1 MKISSSLRA
10 ILGLAILPLGSLAQT
25 VNIVLPP
32 VDGMIA
38 HNSIYV
44 AATASGPYE
53 IQSVQASL
61 EDRSVS
67 LVYGSGAYTN
77 CPLGMCVAMPGW
89 SNSISLAGL
98 TRGSKVLT
106 LTAIDVLGNSNS
118 AQRTIIYDLP
128 PDLIVNSPA
137 VGAVARPEVMIS
149 LAATDDDPAGT
160 RLDVF
165 RDGVGGI
172 LLASDTNT
180 LNTALNFSGADGA
193 TITLMFRAMD
203 SVGQTRQTYRTIH
216 VQSSSNLVEIAS
228 VSSGRITDV
237 LGDRVLF
244 ETFATDVVPPDYW
257 QRQKL
262 HLKTRSDGVESLLFS
277 KTNLHLLASAL
288 APAGAVLVASGSP
301 FGGYVTGYALYQIR
315 DGSEVLHNTHGLT
328 QITLKADGQ
337 YAAWGWG
344 HGLGFARTI
353 YRTDLQTTNT
363 VAVPGDLGSGALDYD
378 VADNGDIVFAQ
389 GNGYGSHNIYRYRNG
404 TNFLLATISDSHEQ
418 STNQLLAPRTDG
430 SNVFYLQITP
440 TNQMLKKLDAHGE
453 TTIATG
459 NTIAT
464 SYRMQNGWVA
474 YLRNATGTDQVWRYS
489 PNGVNTQLT
498 FFGSNSSLAG
508 LAPNGEVAFYNGTKL
523 YVSKGSW
530 PAIEIASANSGSG
543 LTVFSQDGRW
553 LATLG
558 RSLFQIYT
566 GTPQLVLPHVA
577 GGHFGL
583 GLVGA
588 KGQFLV
594 LETTTNLV
602 DWTAIATNHI
612 TDGASCQV
620 QDPVTPNVPGKM
632 YRLRLH

>member
-1 MKISSSLRA
+1 MKTSRLLLVALVLVSLPPGAR
-10 ILGLAILPLGSLAQT
+10 AQT
-25 VNIVLPP
+25 VTIVQPP
-32 VDGMIA
+32 ANGMIA
-38 HNSIYV
+38 HKSIYV
-44 AATASGPYE
+44 AVTASGPYE

-61 EDRSVS
+61 EDRTVP
-67 LVYGSGAYTN
+67 LVYSSAAYTN
-77 CPLGMCVAMPGW
+77 CPVGMCVEMPGW
-89 SNSISLAGL
+89 SNSISLVGL
-98 TRGSKVLT
+98 TRGNKVLT
-106 LTAIDVLGNSNS
+106 VTAIDVLGNSNS

-128 PDLIVNSPA
+128 PDLIVNAPA
-137 VGAVARPEVMIS
+137 IGTVARPEVAIS
-149 LAATDDDPAGT
+149 LAATDDDPTGT

-165 RDGVGGI
+165 RDGVGGV

-180 LNTALNFSGADGA
+180 LNTTLNFSGADGA

-203 SVGQTRQTYRTIH
+203 TAGQTRQAYRTIH
-216 VQSSSNLVEIAS
+216 VQSTSNLVEIAS
-228 VSSGRITDV
+228 VSSGRIADV
-237 LGDRVLF
+237 QGDRILF

-277 KTNLHLLASAL
+277 KTNLHLIASAL

-301 FGGYVTGYALYQIR
+301 FGGYVTGYALYQIQA
-315 DGSEVLHNTHGLT
+315 GSELLHNIHGLT
-328 QITLKADGQ
+328 QITLKTDGP

-344 HGLGFARTI
+344 QGLGFARTI

-363 VAVPGDLGSGALDYD
+363 ASVPGDLGSGALDYD
-378 VADNGDIVFAQ
+378 LADNGDIVFAQ

-404 TNFLLATISDSHEQ
+404 TNFLLATISGSHEQ

-430 SNVFYLQITP
+430 SNVFYIQITP
-440 TNQMLKKLDAHGE
+440 TNQMLKKLGAHGE

-459 NTIAT
+459 NTIAAN
-464 SYRMQNGWVA
+464 YLVQNGWVA
-474 YLRNATGTDQVWRYS
+474 YLRNATGTDQVWRCS
-489 PNGVNTQLT
+489 SDGVNVQLT

-588 KGQFLV
+588 KGQYLV
-594 LETTTNLV
+594 LEATTNLV
-602 DWTAIATNHI
+602 DWSAIATNHI

-620 QDPVTPNVPGKM
+620 QDPVTPNVPSKM

>member
-1 MKISSSLRA
+1 MKTLRP
-10 ILGLAILPLGSLAQT
+10 LLALFAWAGLPLCSLAQT

-32 VDGMIA
+32 ANGMIA
-38 HNSIYV
+38 HNDIYI

-67 LVYGSGAYTN
+67 LIYGSAAYTN

-106 LTAIDVLGNSNS
+106 VTAIDVLGNSNS
-118 AQRTIIYDLP
+118 TQRTVVYDLRP
-128 PDLIVNSPA
+128 TLMVNSPA
-137 VGAVARPEVMIS
+137 VGTVARPEVSIA
-149 LAATDDDPAGT
+149 LAATDDDPAGA

-165 RDGVGGI
+165 RDGVGGM
-172 LLASDTNT
+172 LLASDTNA
-180 LNTALNFSGADGA
+180 LNTTLNFSGADGA

-203 SVGQTRQTYRTIH
+203 TAGQTREAYRTIH
-216 VQSSSNLVEIAS
+216 VQSSSNLVEIES
-228 VSSGRITDV
+228 VSGGRIADV
-237 LGDRVLF
+237 QGDRVLF
-244 ETFATDVVPPDYW
+244 ETFTTDIVPPDYW
-257 QRQKL
+257 LRQKL
-262 HLKTRSDGVESLLFS
+262 HLKTRSDGAQSLLFS
-277 KTNLHLLASAL
+277 KTNLHLISSAL

-315 DGSEVLHNTHGLT
+315 DGSELLHNTHGLT
-328 QITLKADGQ
+328 QIALKTAGK

-344 HGLGFARTI
+344 HGLGFTPTI
-353 YRTDLQTTNT
+353 YRTDLQLTNT
-363 VAVPGDLGSGALDYD
+363 GAVLDDIGNGALDYD
-378 VADNGDIVFAQ
+378 LAANGDIVFAR
-389 GNGYGSHNIYRYRNG
+389 GNGYGSHSIYRYRGG
-404 TNFLLATISDSHEQ
+404 TNLLLATISGSHEQ
-418 STNQLLAPRTDG
+418 STNQLIAPRTDG
-430 SNVFYLQITP
+430 SNVFYIQITP
-440 TNQMLKKLDAHGE
+440 TNQMLKKLDAQGE
-453 TTIATG
+453 STIATG
-459 NTIAT
+459 NNIGAN
-464 SYRMQNGWVA
+464 YRVQAGWVA
-474 YLRNATGTDQVWRYS
+474 YLRNATGTDQVWRCS
-489 PNGVNTQLT
+489 PDGVSAQLT

-508 LAPNGEVAFYNGTKL
+508 LAPNGEVALYNGTKL

-543 LTVFSQDGRW
+543 LTVISQDGRW

-588 KGQFLV
+588 KGQQLV
-594 LETTTNLV
+594 LEATTNLV
-602 DWTAIATNHI
+602 DWTAISTNYI
-612 TDGASCQV
+612 TDGASCEV
-620 QDPVTPNVPGKM
+620 QDPVTPEVPGKM
-632 YRLRLH
+632 YRLRLQ